1 VGQGDPRGQSS
12 AGKLILHE
20 NKFRNMKPEKRTPSS
35 LPIVHIIGT
44 GGSISCIGESRTDFI
59 DYGYADRHYTIE
71 EMIARVPELKSIAS
85 IRSEQFANVY
95 GGEVSPE
102 RWVALARRINAILR
116 DAPDTAGIAITHGTS
131 TLEETAYFLN
141 LTVKT
146 SKPVA
151 ITGAMRP
158 MTAMSN
164 DSELNLFDCVRVAA
178 SDNAANRGVMV
189 VLNNQIQAG
198 REATKSSTSRLDT
211 FKSADLGF
219 LGYADSDGEV
229 VFYRDTTR
237 LHTHRTEFD
246 VEQLETLPRVDI
258 AFAYSGVDGTAVA
271 ALAKVGCAGLVA
283 AGLGSGGAPR
293 PFLDALSKVVE
304 TGVPVVVSSQAGS
317 GRAMARRAAVERGF
331 IFADNLL
338 PRKAR
343 ILLMLALTRTR
354 DMREI
359 QRIMQIY

>member
-1 VGQGDPRGQSS
+1 MKSQARPS
-12 AGKLILHE
+12 A
-20 NKFRNMKPEKRTPSS
+20 
-35 LPIVHIIGT
+35 LPIVHLIGT
-44 GGSISCIGESRTDFI
+44 GGSISCVGASRTDFI
-59 DYGYADRHYTIE
+59 DYGYGDRHYTIE
-71 EMIARVPELKSIAS
+71 EMTARVPELAGIATL
-85 IRSEQFANVY
+85 RSEQFTNVY
-95 GGEVSPE
+95 GGDLSPQH
-102 RWVALARRINAILR
+102 WVGLARRINAIVR

-141 LTVKT
+141 LAVKT
-146 SKPVA
+146 SKPVV

-164 DSELNLFDCVRVAA
+164 DAELNLLDCVRVA
-178 SDNAANRGVMV
+178 SSEHAANRGVLV
-189 VLNNQIQAG
+189 VLNNQIQAA
-198 REATKSSTSRLDT
+198 REVTKSSTSRLDT

-237 LHTHRTEFD
+237 RHTHRTEFD
-246 VEQLETLPRVDI
+246 VERLTTLPRVDI

-271 ALAKVGCAGLVA
+271 ALAGAGCAGLVA

-293 PFLDALSKVVE
+293 LFLDALSKAAE
-304 TGVPVVVSSQAGS
+304 AGIPVVVASQAGS

-354 DMREI
+354 DPAEI
-359 QRIMQIY
+359 QRMMQTY

>member
-1 VGQGDPRGQSS
+1 MKSTQS
-12 AGKLILHE
+12 A
-20 NKFRNMKPEKRTPSS
+20 PSS
-35 LPIVHIIGT
+35 SPVVHVIGT
-44 GGSISCIGESRTDFI
+44 GGSISCIGASRTDFL
-59 DYGYADRHYTIE
+59 DYGYGDRHYTID
-71 EMIARVPELKSIAS
+71 EMIARVPELRSIAS
-85 IRSEQFANVY
+85 IRAEQFMNAY

-102 RWVALARRINAILR
+102 RWADLARRVNAILR
-116 DAPDTAGIAITHGTS
+116 DTPETAGVAITHGTS

-141 LTVKT
+141 LTVRT
-146 SKPVA
+146 SKPVVV
-151 ITGAMRP
+151 TGAMRP

-164 DSELNLFDCVRVAA
+164 DSEVNLLDCVRVAA
-178 SDNAANRGVMV
+178 SEQAVGRGVLV
-189 VLNNQIQAG
+189 VLNNQIQAA
-198 REATKSSTSRLDT
+198 REVTKSSTSRLDT

-237 LHTHRTEFD
+237 RHTHETEFD
-246 VEQLETLPRVDI
+246 IEQVKALPRVDI

-271 ALAKVGCAGLVA
+271 ALAKAGCAGLVA

-293 PFLDALSKVVE
+293 PFLDALTKVVE
-304 TGVPVVVSSQAGS
+304 AGVPVVVTSQAGS

-331 IFADNLL
+331 LFADNLL

-354 DMREI
+354 DRAEI
-359 QRIMQIY
+359 QRMLNTY

>member
-1 VGQGDPRGQSS
+1 MKS
-12 AGKLILHE
+12 E
-20 NKFRNMKPEKRTPSS
+20 NRPLPS
-35 LPIVHIIGT
+35 LPVVHVIGT

-59 DYGYADRHYTIE
+59 DYGYAERHYTIE
-71 EMIARVPELKSIAS
+71 EMIARVPELARIAT
-85 IRSEQFANVY
+85 IRSEQFTNVY
-95 GGEVSPE
+95 GGDVSPE
-102 RWVALARRINAILR
+102 RWAELARRINTIVC

-146 SKPVA
+146 SKPVVM
-151 ITGAMRP
+151 TGAMRP

-164 DSELNLFDCVRVAA
+164 DAELNLLDCVRVAA
-178 SDNAANRGVMV
+178 SDHAANRGVLV
-189 VLNNQIQAG
+189 VLNSQIQAA
-198 REATKSSTSRLDT
+198 REVTKSSTSRLDT

-237 LHTHRTEFD
+237 PHTHRTEFD
-246 VEQLETLPRVDI
+246 VGQFRTLPRVDI
-258 AFAYSGVDGTAVA
+258 AFAYSGVDGTAIA
-271 ALAKVGCAGLVA
+271 ALAKAGCDGLIA
-283 AGLGSGGAPR
+283 AGLGSGGAPK
-293 PFLDALSKVVE
+293 PFLDALGKLVE
-304 TGVPVVVSSQAGS
+304 SGVPVVVASQAGS

-354 DMREI
+354 DTREI
-359 QRIMQIY
+359 QRMMQTY